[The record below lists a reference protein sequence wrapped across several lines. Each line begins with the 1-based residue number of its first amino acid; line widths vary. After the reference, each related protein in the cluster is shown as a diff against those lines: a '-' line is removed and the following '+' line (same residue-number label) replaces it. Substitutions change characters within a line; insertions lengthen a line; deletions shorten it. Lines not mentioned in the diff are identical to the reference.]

1 MKLRHLRS
9 ASFVFLGA
17 AVWFLFPVFA
27 VSQSVVSQ
35 SVVSQSVVSQSEDQF
50 FNSNGVNIRYI
61 IAGKGEPVILI
72 HGFAGT
78 LGMWRPLIA
87 DLSKDHKVIALDCRG
102 HGKSDKPHEPERYGM
117 EMVNDITRLMD
128 HLQIGKANVMGYS
141 MGGGIVMKMLVEHP
155 DRFLTAVVGA
165 NRGFRPEDIQQQESL
180 TKYLQSGMSFSEA
193 VIAAAPPDAPPLS
206 AQQREA
212 LKSDDPNHDS
222 KALAAQRLGNTRLV
236 VNDESLKANMVPTL
250 VIYGGNDHP
259 EEYADLKKVFSHAE
273 YAVIP
278 GAGHAGA
285 VQSPEFV
292 KDIRAFLQAHQRV
305 SAEQAK

>member
-9 ASFVFLGA
+9 ASFAVLGA
-17 AVWFLFPVFA
+17 AVWFLSPSPA
-27 VSQSVVSQ
+27 KSQSG
-35 SVVSQSVVSQSEDQF
+35 DQF

-61 IAGKGEPVILI
+61 VAGKGEPVILV
-72 HGFAGT
+72 HGFAGN
-78 LGMWRPLIA
+78 LEMWRPLIA
-87 DLSKDHKVIALDCRG
+87 DLSKDHEVIAFDCRG
-102 HGKSDKPHEPERYGM
+102 HGKSDKPHQPQQYGM

-128 HLQIGKANVMGYS
+128 HLQISKAHIMGYS

-155 DRFLTAVVGA
+155 DRFATAVVGA
-165 NRGFRPEDIQQQESL
+165 NRGFHAEDLEQQASL
-180 TKYLQSGMSFSEA
+180 TKYLQTGMSFSEA

-206 AQQREA
+206 TEQREA
-212 LKSDDPNHDS
+212 LKRDDPNHDTR
-222 KALAAQRLGNTRLV
+222 ALAAQRLGNKGLIV
-236 VNDESLKANMVPTL
+236 SDDSLKANKVPTL

-259 EEYADLKKVFSHAE
+259 EGYADFKKILSNAE

-292 KDIRAFLQAHQRV
+292 KDIRAFLEEHRQPNTDQP
-305 SAEQAK
+305 K